1 MIGREST
8 ARYHIVNMGM
18 PLQGLSP
25 GMQDAEESDLGAK
38 TTLWI
43 GSHFQQG
50 RGAGVEQESEQDL
63 LILPDQRRQHMGNAK
78 DNMKVDH
85 R

>member
-1 MIGREST
+1 MIGRES
-8 ARYHIVNMGM
+8 ASRHDVVNMGM
-18 PLQGLSP
+18 LLQGLSP
-25 GMQDAEESDLGAK
+25 GVQDAEESDLRAK
-38 TTLWI
+38 TALWI

-50 RGAGVEQESEQDL
+50 RGTGIEQESEQDFPV
-63 LILPDQRRQHMGNAK
+63 LPDQRHQRVGNAK

>member
-1 MIGREST
+1 MIGQEPTS
-8 ARYHIVNMGM
+8 RYDIVNMGM

-25 GMQDAEESDLGAK
+25 GMQDAKESDLGAK

-50 RGAGVEQESEQDL
+50 RGAGIEQEREQDFPV
-63 LILPDQRRQHMGNAK
+63 LPDQRHQHVGNAK
-78 DNMKVDH
+78 DNMKVEH

>member
-1 MIGREST
+1 
-8 ARYHIVNMGM
+8 
-18 PLQGLSP
+18 LSP

-50 RGAGVEQESEQDL
+50 RSAGIEQESEQEL
-63 LILPDQRRQHMGNAK
+63 PVLPD
-78 DNMKVDH
+78 
-85 R
+85 